1 MDQLFV
7 IMMVLGGDGLL
18 NRFLLVGSLYEAA
31 IQYYATHAKIRMA
44 LDVNGQTITIQ
55 RTISRKWASE
65 QLAALDHTIP
75 YLHPRIKGAV
85 TKNGKEPIYA
95 MTPSAHP
102 TRLMVSGNINEW
114 HEAIYF
120 NGCYMRVVDANMADS
135 ISIEIDG
142 QWTDN
147 GRFINL
153 VGDWPRE
160 FHLPAPSGY
169 EQRVYRLNL
178 IYSGGYIAHDDVVD
192 MSSYGLQVADCKPL
206 DEYIDDEQMKKILL
220 ELEIMA

>member
-1 MDQLFV
+1 MR
-7 IMMVLGGDGLL
+7 
-18 NRFLLVGSLYEAA
+18 NRFIATGSLLECA

-44 LDVNGQTITIQ
+44 LDVNGQAITIQ
-55 RTISRKWASE
+55 QTISRKWAVE
-65 QLAALDHTIP
+65 QLASLDRTIP
-75 YLHPRIKGAV
+75 YLHPKIKGTVA
-85 TKNGKEPIYA
+85 KNGKEPIYT
-95 MTPSAHP
+95 MSPSAQP

-114 HEAIYF
+114 HDTIYF
-120 NGCYMRVVDANMADS
+120 NGCYMRVVDAKMVDN
-135 ISIEIDG
+135 ISIEVDG
-142 QWTDN
+142 QWVDN

-169 EQRVYRLNL
+169 EQRVYRLGL

-192 MSSYGLQVADCKPL
+192 ISPYGLQVADCKPL

-220 ELEIMA
+220 ELEIMGG

>member
-1 MDQLFV
+1 M
-7 IMMVLGGDGLL
+7 L
-18 NRFLLVGSLYEAA
+18 NRFLLVGSLHEAA

-55 RTISRKWASE
+55 QTISRKWASE

-75 YLHPRIKGAV
+75 YLHPKIKGTV
-85 TKNGKEPIYA
+85 TKNGKEPIYTMEPA
-95 MTPSAHP
+95 DSITQ
-102 TRLMVSGNINEW
+102 LMISGNINEW
-114 HEAIYF
+114 KGNIYF
-120 NGCYMRVVDANMADS
+120 NAQAIRAVDANVVDS
-135 ISIEIDG
+135 ISIEVDG
-142 QWTDN
+142 QWVDN

-169 EQRVYRLNL
+169 EQRIYRLNL
-178 IYSGGYIAHDDVVD
+178 IYSGGYIAHDGVVD
-192 MSSYGLQVADCKPL
+192 ISSYGLQVADCQPL
-206 DEYIDDEQMKKILL
+206 DEYIDDEQMEKILL

>member
-1 MDQLFV
+1 MR
-7 IMMVLGGDGLL
+7 
-18 NRFLLVGSLYEAA
+18 NRFIATGTLLEAA
-31 IQYYATHAKIRMA
+31 IEYYTPHAKIRMA
-44 LDVNGQTITIQ
+44 LDVNSQTITIQ
-55 RTISRKWASE
+55 QTISRKWAAE
-65 QLAALDHTIP
+65 QLAALDRTIP
-75 YLHPRIKGAV
+75 YLHPKIKGMV
-85 TKNGKEPIYA
+85 TKNGKEPIYT
-95 MTPSAHP
+95 MTPLAKP

-114 HEAIYF
+114 HDTIYF

-135 ISIEIDG
+135 ISIEVDG
-142 QWTDN
+142 QWVDN

-169 EQRVYRLNL
+169 EQRIYRLGL
-178 IYSGGYIAHDDVVD
+178 IYNGGYIAHDGVVD
-192 MSSYGLQVADCKPL
+192 ISSYGLQVVDCKPL